1 MGLRRGVEMA
11 KSLAILFN
19 RIEEEE
25 GEVPKQWQLTTIKS
39 VRKKRNQKK
48 LSKIQRGLF
57 MVNVV
62 SNVHEVVKKI
72 QNKKKITKI

>member
-25 GEVPKQWQLTTIKS
+25 GEVPKQ
-39 VRKKRNQKK
+39 
-48 LSKIQRGLF
+48 
-57 MVNVV
+57 
-62 SNVHEVVKKI
+62 
-72 QNKKKITKI
+72 